1 MLPMIQCYQCSQ
13 LPHGQCDRTS
23 GGDDFTEL
31 QGSPSWKQVCLK
43 NLCFQ
48 TCFLFQECVL
58 VKARPNTSADR
69 WKIHLHI
76 RPQVNS
82 PFRVPWQDTFTPL
95 CCVVLNSSLDTLST
109 SSTMIKSSQTVLPIP
124 RSSESEEFRSIAIAL
139 ILIFHGEPIF
149 PRNCHC
155 LSLVAMMQPA
165 LLEVSTFAT
174 IAMSL
179 HPPSPPFARD

>member
-1 MLPMIQCYQCSQ
+1 MKVKVLLHIANVSMLPMLQCYQCSQ
-13 LPHGQCDRTS
+13 LPHGQCDRTG
-23 GGDDFTEL
+23 GGDDLTQL

-43 NLCFQ
+43 NLCFP

-95 CCVVLNSSLDTLST
+95 CCVVLNSSPDTLST
-109 SSTMIKSSQTVLPIP
+109 SFSSKKLQP
-124 RSSESEEFRSIAIAL
+124 RLNPARQFYQYLDLQI
-139 ILIFHGEPIF
+139 H
-149 PRNCHC
+149 CHC
-155 LSLVAMMQPA
+155 SHIDI
-165 LLEVSTFAT
+165 SW
-174 IAMSL
+174 
-179 HPPSPPFARD
+179 